1 MKELAKDMNEFYVR
15 KINSVVMTSG
25 NFIKLFLQLV
35 LDYNNLFESHIQ
47 KMELGIQKVP
57 ENLKE
62 ILQKVHTF
70 KSDFHKN
77 WMNKRKKTERLLI
90 YIFEIHMA
98 NILVIFKNYK
108 VDVEPKTQRF
118 LEGFEKL
125 FLRFEKDKTYEE
137 SKLLQII
144 KLFK

>member
-1 MKELAKDMNEFYVR
+1 MDEFYVR

-57 ENLKE
+57 DSLKE

-70 KSDFHKN
+70 KSEFYKN

-108 VDVEPKTQRF
+108 VEVEPKTQSF

-125 FLRFEKDKTYEE
+125 YLRFEKEKSAEE
-137 SKLLQII
+137 SKLLKMI